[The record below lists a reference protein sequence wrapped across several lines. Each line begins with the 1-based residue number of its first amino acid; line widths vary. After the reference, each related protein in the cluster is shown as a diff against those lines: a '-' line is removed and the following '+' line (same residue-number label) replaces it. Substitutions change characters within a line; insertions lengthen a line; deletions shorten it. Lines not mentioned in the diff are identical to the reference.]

1 MYVLTIEL
9 CLQLPKFMTFQDF
22 PIIQQIKKTPLSFRA
37 EVTLTKSL
45 WHMLCN
51 KTKQIF
57 AFLVFFHDHNGA
69 PSQSLF
75 TPSIMNIKEIIIC
88 VVRSFKQYLGRLQPN
103 APCLPQGNIQKKKQA
118 QRQKKAFFLN
128 FRGLRGSSKQ

>member
-1 MYVLTIEL
+1 MLKIA
-9 CLQLPKFMTFQDF
+9 
-22 PIIQQIKKTPLSFRA
+22 QIYGFLGFSNNIADKKTPLSFRA

-75 TPSIMNIKEIIIC
+75 TPSIMNIKEIII
-88 VVRSFKQYLGRLQPN
+88 L
-103 APCLPQGNIQKKKQA
+103 
-118 QRQKKAFFLN
+118 
-128 FRGLRGSSKQ
+128 